1 MIHTTERLRR
11 GRAPRVTLA
20 LAAFGVAAAGCSS
33 GSSSSSSTA
42 AAPAVATS
50 GPATTAGAPA
60 TVGVRDSKLGSIL
73 TDSAGKSLYVFDKDQ
88 AGAMT
93 SACTG
98 GCATIWPALTVT
110 GTPSAGPGVPG
121 QLTAAG
127 PSGGGSQVAW
137 NGKLLYEYS
146 GDHAPGD
153 TNGDGVAGIWHVAKV
168 TAPAA
173 TTSTT
178 TGVGGY

>member
-1 MIHTTERLRR
+1 MIHTTERPRR
-11 GRAPRVTLA
+11 GRGARVAVA
-20 LAAFGVAAAGCSS
+20 LAAFAVVAAGCSS
-33 GSSSSSSTA
+33 SSSSSSASAGA
-42 AAPAVATS
+42 AAATS
-50 GPATTAGAPA
+50 APATTAGAPA
-60 TVGVRDSKLGSIL
+60 TVMVRDSKLGSIL

-98 GCATIWPALTVT
+98 ACAARWPALTVT
-110 GTPSAGPGVPG
+110 GTPTAGPGVPG

-137 NGKLLYEYS
+137 NGRLLYEYS
-146 GDHAPGD
+146 GDQAPGD
-153 TNGDGVAGIWHVAKV
+153 TNGDGVGGIWHVAKV
-168 TAPAA
+168 TATAT

>member
-1 MIHTTERLRR
+1 V
-11 GRAPRVTLA
+11 AVA
-20 LAAFGVAAAGCSS
+20 LAAFAVVAGGC
-33 GSSSSSSTA
+33 SSSSSPSSSSAGA
-42 AAPAVATS
+42 AAA
-50 GPATTAGAPA
+50 PATTAGAPA

-98 GCATIWPALTVT
+98 ACAAKWPALTVT
-110 GTPSAGPGVPG
+110 GAPTAGPGVPG
-121 QLTAAG
+121 QLSAAG

-137 NGKLLYEYS
+137 NGRLLYEYA
-146 GDHAPGD
+146 GDQAPGD
-153 TNGDGVAGIWHVAKV
+153 TNGDGVGGIWHVAKV
-168 TAPAA
+168 TANAA